1 MAIVFDS
8 SECAAIGAYEAA
20 LFQRNELMARFDVND
35 EDFLRKWQI
44 ADTVINST
52 EAFFSKRNILYTS
65 LGPVRLNTGFD
76 YRKSRPLAV
85 YPQLYD
91 HNEKLL
97 HQAKYLAILNE
108 NFSVIDKSG
117 RVVDRFRYREAREME
132 AALQGVYLP
141 GVDIEGRMMQLIGGG
156 YGGLVVRGGIGYW
169 LSGNESD
176 AEASALVPGK
186 DRDTSRRLFYDMRP
200 KRERHRIRFFVVGA
214 LVGRINGM
222 TPNV

>member
-8 SECAAIGAYEAA
+8 SECAAIRAYKVA
-20 LFQRNELMARFDVND
+20 LSQRNELMAGFDINN
-35 EDFLRKWQI
+35 ESFLHKWQI
-44 ADTVINST
+44 TDTVINST

-91 HNEKLL
+91 DKGKLF

-108 NFSVIDKSG
+108 NFSVIDESG
-117 RVVDRFRYREAREME
+117 KVVDCFKYREAREIE

-141 GVDIEGRMMQLIGGG
+141 GVEIEGRMMQRITG
-156 YGGLVVRGGIGYW
+156 YHSGLVVRGGVGYW
-169 LSGNESD
+169 LSGHEGD
-176 AEASALVPGK
+176 AEASALVPGN
-186 DRDTSRRLFYDMRP
+186 DYETRRYLFQETRP
-200 KRERHRIRFFVVGA
+200 KRERHRIRFFVAGA
-214 LVGRINGM
+214 LVDRINGM
-222 TPNV
+222 TPNA